1 MPYVAGQSN
10 FPQFPDGV
18 INYQYSRLCYQGS
31 NYTLLVRWLGSRQT
45 TFLESCFRNC
55 MELDAYRLFD
65 QETNLQ
71 AYGEFMSAEYAWD
84 YVVFTPLTS
93 I

>member
-1 MPYVAGQSN
+1 
-10 FPQFPDGV
+10 
-18 INYQYSRLCYQGS
+18 
-31 NYTLLVRWLGSRQT
+31 
-45 TFLESCFRNC
+45 
-55 MELDAYRLFD
+55 MEFDAYRLFD

-84 YVVFTPLTS
+84 YVVCTQLTS

>member
-1 MPYVAGQSN
+1 
-10 FPQFPDGV
+10 
-18 INYQYSRLCYQGS
+18 
-31 NYTLLVRWLGSRQT
+31 
-45 TFLESCFRNC
+45 